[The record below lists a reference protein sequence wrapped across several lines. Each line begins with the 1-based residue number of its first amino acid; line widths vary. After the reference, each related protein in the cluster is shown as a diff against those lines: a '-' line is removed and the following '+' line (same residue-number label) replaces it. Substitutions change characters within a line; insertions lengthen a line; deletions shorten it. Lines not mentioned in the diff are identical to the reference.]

1 MNCWERQHQ
10 WSQDQK
16 MFVTILFGDSRTEM
30 FNLNCKLI
38 NFLHHLKAT
47 CGLDFKE
54 CVDLMDSSGSLMN
67 LEAQQHSVALASG
80 VLVER
85 QCYVLLQVCRDDDTG
100 GQKYVSLL
108 NNYSQSHPELTE
120 LLRKLSN
127 PNKERDRKTRG
138 RTQRNNPANQTRSKN
153 ISANNKSHHIK

>member
-1 MNCWERQHQ
+1 
-10 WSQDQK
+10 
-16 MFVTILFGDSRTEM
+16 MFVTILFGDNRMEM
-30 FNLNCKLI
+30 LNLNCKLI
-38 NFLHHLKAT
+38 NFIHHLKER

-67 LEAQQHSVALASG
+67 LEAKQHSVAPASS

-85 QCYVLLQVCRDDDTG
+85 QCYIPLQVLRDDDTE

-108 NNYSQSHPELTE
+108 NNYSQNHPELTE

-127 PNKERDRKTRG
+127 PNNKDQDRKMRGG
-138 RTQRNNPANQTRSKN
+138 RTQRSNQTRSKN
-153 ISANNKSHHIK
+153 ISAKNKSHHIK